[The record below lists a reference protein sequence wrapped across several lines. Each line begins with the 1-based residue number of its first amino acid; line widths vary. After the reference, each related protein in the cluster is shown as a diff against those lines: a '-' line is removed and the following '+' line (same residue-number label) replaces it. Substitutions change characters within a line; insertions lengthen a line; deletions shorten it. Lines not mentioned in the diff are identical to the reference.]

1 MHLLA
6 TAALAAGISLLGGA
20 APPAATAPGPSA
32 PSPSDAQL
40 EAAIADWFTKGG
52 DKRVLALQTDFEAIA
67 KAAGAIDIPA
77 VKISCTTLKTDVD
90 KAQAYAP
97 LPDALAQKSWA
108 ASLDLYEM
116 AALDCVSGA
125 DKVNADLLLKS
136 NDEMLQGS
144 KELGKATERIEA
156 ILN

>member
-20 APPAATAPGPSA
+20 APPAATA

-77 VKISCTTLKTDVD
+77 VKTSCSTLKTDVD

-125 DKVNADLLLKS
+125 DKVDADLLLKS

>member
-20 APPAATAPGPSA
+20 APPAATA

-125 DKVNADLLLKS
+125 DKVDADLLLKS

>member
-1 MHLLA
+1 MNLLA

-20 APPAATAPGPSA
+20 SPTAVATPPA
-32 PSPSDAQL
+32 SPSDAQL

-67 KAAGAIDIPA
+67 KAAGSVDIPG
-77 VKISCTTLKTDVD
+77 VKTGCSTLKADVD

-97 LPDALAQKSWA
+97 LPDAQAQKSWA
-108 ASLDLYEM
+108 ASLDLYEK
-116 AALDCVSGA
+116 AALDCVTGA
-125 DKVNADLLLKS
+125 DKVDADLLLKS

-144 KELGKATERIEA
+144 QELGKATQRIEA